1 MKLKKM
7 RYIVLLLSMF
17 VGYGCSNTINKN
29 PIQTVNTKSII
40 DTIRLKSLP
49 SIGDILGDSIR
60 LTGKNRG
67 LLVNSSEICTSTTI
81 LNNGII
87 FDIAWDKDYRVN
99 FIGTTDSGFI
109 ANENVRVD
117 MTLKSIKD
125 IQNVDILKMAG
136 WGYYIKLKSGW
147 FAGFCIGKTCT
158 DRGLKDDD
166 KVAFIFKR

>member
-60 LTGKNRG
+60 LTGNNRG

-87 FDIAWDKDYRVN
+87 FDIAWDKDYLIN
-99 FIGTTDSGFI
+99 INTSFT
-109 ANENVRVD
+109 
-117 MTLKSIKD
+117 
-125 IQNVDILKMAG
+125 
-136 WGYYIKLKSGW
+136 
-147 FAGFCIGKTCT
+147 
-158 DRGLKDDD
+158 
-166 KVAFIFKR
+166 

>member
-1 MKLKKM
+1 
-7 RYIVLLLSMF
+7 
-17 VGYGCSNTINKN
+17 
-29 PIQTVNTKSII
+29 
-40 DTIRLKSLP
+40 
-49 SIGDILGDSIR
+49 
-60 LTGKNRG
+60 
-67 LLVNSSEICTSTTI
+67 
-81 LNNGII
+81 
-87 FDIAWDKDYRVN
+87 
-99 FIGTTDSGFI
+99 
-109 ANENVRVD
+109 